1 MKHLRKVLA
10 IALALSLMLLC
21 VSALATEQVKDGG
34 KVGGTII
41 AQLSGEP
48 SSWNPDY
55 KSDDNLW
62 PIAQNLFNRLIKLA
76 TGDGI
81 DMDLAESYEFSEDGM
96 QLTFHL
102 HEGVK
107 WHDGVDFTS
116 YDVKWTYDTM

>member
-1 MKHLRKVLA
+1 MKHLKKVLA

-41 AQLSGEP
+41 AQLSGDP

-62 PIAQNLFNRLIKLA
+62 PIAQNLFNRLIQLA
-76 TGDGI
+76 TGDVI

-116 YDVKWTYDTM
+116 